1 MHARISPRE
10 LAPRDQ
16 VAPRCGRRATSWD
29 ERSVHDAAHEEARE
43 SLSVEVALGRVV
55 RRGLE
60 RYAPTKGYDVGQHA
74 RQKYAQ
80 LVVQKAGIF
89 PGDWVLDVE
98 TGTGILGVQVARSFT
113 RAKVVATDSDRVNL
127 KRAAENAVAEGC
139 ADRLRFVQCL
149 PDALP
154 FKDEKFYF
162 TTMGLALSLQEEPLD
177 VLDEIHRTT
186 GFSAKIYMPALD
198 MTKVKKKLRGTNTW
212 VFDAE
217 TIAAMREIGFGK
229 VQPLRVAMLADG
241 AQLYL
246 VTAKRF
252 DGEDEASDDGDDA
265 EDDEG
270 DDD

>member
-1 MHARISPRE
+1 M
-10 LAPRDQ
+10 
-16 VAPRCGRRATSWD
+16 
-29 ERSVHDAAHEEARE
+29 
-43 SLSVEVALGRVV
+43 

-60 RYAPTKGYDVGQHA
+60 RYAPTKGYDVGHLA

-98 TGTGILGVQVARSFT
+98 TGAGILGVQVARAFT
-113 RAKVVATDSDRVNL
+113 RAKVVLTDTERASL
-127 KRAAENAVAEGC
+127 KRAAENSVAEGC
-139 ADRLRFVQCL
+139 ADRMRFVQCL

-154 FKDEKFYF
+154 FKDAKFYF
-162 TTMGLALSLQEEPLD
+162 TMMGLALSLQEEPLD
-177 VLDEIHRTT
+177 VLDEIHRTA

-198 MTKVKKKLRGTNTW
+198 MTKVKKKIRGTISW

-217 TIAAMREIGFGK
+217 TIAAMREMGFGK

-252 DGEDEASDDGDDA
+252 DAEGDEADE
-265 EDDEG
+265 EDDES
-270 DDD
+270 DE